1 MDAQSNGKNTAL
13 IWAVRENNT
22 ELGLALIAS
31 GANLDLQ
38 SSRKITALI
47 MAATRNNK
55 ELGLALIHAGANQD
69 IRDKYGKKA
78 LDYTKNQEM
87 RCALNQ

>member
-1 MDAQSNGKNTAL
+1 
-13 IWAVRENNT
+13 
-22 ELGLALIAS
+22 
-31 GANLDLQ
+31 
-38 SSRKITALI
+38 

-69 IRDKYGKKA
+69 IQDKDGKKA